1 MLETYMKNK
10 GTTKTIFHNNNTN
23 IVKEYDWDIDYDGE
37 KAKVSIDTVQNG
49 KPGHYDLEFDNND
62 LANIFKLNSVKKPIN
77 ERLLDDFGFNNIP
90 NNLNN
95 SINPYIIKID
105 NTDPLP
111 LEFVQEKPLLLEN
124 SNPLQRFEPIEMSE
138 PIEKTSSLENILH
151 EFDEMKQN
159 TFKEPPIIL
168 DIAKPKLKTRKRRR
182 KYKTRKH
189 IFNPRLPQKIVM
201 PMNISN
207 PVIPQFKKT
216 IKKPRIKIHR
226 VFKIPKT

>member
-23 IVKEYDWDIDYDGE
+23 TVKEYDWDIDYDGE

-90 NNLNN
+90 NHSIN

-105 NTDPLP
+105 NTVPLP

-124 SNPLQRFEPIEMSE
+124 SEPIEMSE
-138 PIEKTSSLENILH
+138 PIEKASSLETILH

-216 IKKPRIKIHR
+216 IKKPKIKIHR

>member
-23 IVKEYDWDIDYDGE
+23 TNTVKEYDWDIDYDGD

-77 ERLLDDFGFNNIP
+77 ERLLDDFGFNN
-90 NNLNN
+90 N
-95 SINPYIIKID
+95 SVNPYIIKID
-105 NTDPLP
+105 NTVPLP
-111 LEFVQEKPLLLEN
+111 LEFVKEKPLLLEG
-124 SNPLQRFEPIEMSE
+124 SEPIERSE
-138 PIEKTSSLENILH
+138 PIEKANSLENILH
-151 EFDEMKQN
+151 EFDEMKEN
-159 TFKEPPIIL
+159 TFQEPPIIL
-168 DIAKPKLKTRKRRR
+168 DIVKPKLKTRKRRR

-189 IFNPRLPQKIVM
+189 IFNHRLPQKIVM
-201 PMNISN
+201 PMNILN
-207 PVIPQFKKT
+207 PVTPQLKKT

>member
-77 ERLLDDFGFNNIP
+77 ERLLDDFGFNNNSNHSI
-90 NNLNN
+90 N

-105 NTDPLP
+105 NTVPLP

-124 SNPLQRFEPIEMSE
+124 SKPLQRFEPIEMSE
-138 PIEKTSSLENILH
+138 PIEKASSLENILH

-216 IKKPRIKIHR
+216 IKNPKIKIHR

>member
-23 IVKEYDWDIDYDGE
+23 TVKEYDWDIDYDGE

-90 NNLNN
+90 NHSIN

-105 NTDPLP
+105 NTVPLP

-124 SNPLQRFEPIEMSE
+124 SEPIEMSE
-138 PIEKTSSLENILH
+138 PIEKASSLETILH

-168 DIAKPKLKTRKRRR
+168 DIA
-182 KYKTRKH
+182 
-189 IFNPRLPQKIVM
+189 I
-201 PMNISN
+201 
-207 PVIPQFKKT
+207 
-216 IKKPRIKIHR
+216 
-226 VFKIPKT
+226 

>member
-23 IVKEYDWDIDYDGE
+23 TVKEYDWDIEYDGD

-77 ERLLDDFGFNNIP
+77 ERLLDDFGFSNIP
-90 NNLNN
+90 TTNN

-105 NTDPLP
+105 NTVPLP
-111 LEFVQEKPLLLEN
+111 LTFVQEKPLLLEN

-138 PIEKTSSLENILH
+138 PIEKPNSLENILH

-159 TFKEPPIIL
+159 TFQEPPIIL
-168 DIAKPKLKTRKRRR
+168 DIVKPKLKTRKRRR

-189 IFNPRLPQKIVM
+189 IFNPRIPQKIVM

-207 PVIPQFKKT
+207 PAISQFKKT
-216 IKKPRIKIHR
+216 IKKPKIKIHR